1 MVCQRNPGWRVAK
14 AVLNSSCAAR
24 HVLSA
29 ADSQI
34 RVGISCQPSFLCC
47 WFFCC
52 SGLYR
57 RGLTAGLGDTT
68 QVAAWVWWLSLCWFC
83 FWRGGSRRA
92 RARVPRGAGNGRA
105 RPPRARTA
113 PRSRRSPG
121 IAARARGCRERAA
134 RHRRGG
140 DRDGAG
146 TPCRPSRRVRRRH
159 RFRFRVV
166 GWAQVMA
173 PASAREAAVAS
184 VVVFLKSVAAFPL
197 LSLFPLL
204 IPSTQRKR
212 AEPRARGTC
221 ILLDDC

>member
-83 FWRGGSRRA
+83 FWRGGFSRRQF
-92 RARVPRGAGNGRA
+92 RVIGFSFRWRVRGGKPRLTAEPTVVVPPQGHIADNHIPNLGTMAAVLPAAPPSNG
-105 RPPRARTA
+105 TG
-113 PRSRRSPG
+113 SGGGIGSGSGWWGGRRSW
-121 IAARARGCRERAA
+121 
-134 RHRRGG
+134 
-140 DRDGAG
+140 
-146 TPCRPSRRVRRRH
+146 RRRRPGKRRWH
-159 RFRFRVV
+159 RWWCF
-166 GWAQVMA
+166 
-173 PASAREAAVAS
+173 
-184 VVVFLKSVAAFPL
+184 
-197 LSLFPLL
+197 
-204 IPSTQRKR
+204 
-212 AEPRARGTC
+212 
-221 ILLDDC
+221 